1 MKTIRYSVL
10 DQTQMR
16 SDLNAHEVFE
26 ESVELAQYAE
36 SLGFTRYWFSEHH
49 NSRTLAGGSPEIL
62 IARIGQVTKTIKLG
76 SGGIMLPNH
85 STLRIAEHFK
95 VLEAMYPNRIDL
107 GIGRAPGGDRQT
119 AQLLNPSNTFDP
131 KQYVQQIAEL
141 QFYFNVEEQKKPGNI
156 KAIPV
161 IDTAPS
167 IWMLTS
173 SGESAYLAA
182 HFGVPISFAQFIS
195 PYGVPEALN
204 GYRESFKPSIQS
216 ASPQT
221 MVSFFA
227 FCSEDETEVHAIGT
241 MMDYRLLS
249 FEKGRFEEIPTIEAA
264 LDYPYN
270 DYDRARILENRKRM
284 IVGTPAQVKAQ
295 IQKVIEET
303 DAEEIMFA
311 TMTETKEQRF
321 ESYRLFAKVIN
332 EINDELKLEK

>member
-1 MKTIRYSVL
+1 MKSIRYSIL

-16 SDLNAHEVFE
+16 ADLNAHAVFE
-26 ESVELAQYAE
+26 ESVALAKYAE

-62 IARIGQVTKTIKLG
+62 ISRIGQVTEKIRLG

-85 STLRIAEHFK
+85 SSLRIAEHFK

-119 AQLLNPSNTFDP
+119 AQLLNPSNNFDP
-131 KQYVQQIAEL
+131 KNYVQQIAEL

-161 IDTAPS
+161 IDTAPQ

-182 HFGVPISFAQFIS
+182 HFGLPVSFAQFIS
-195 PYGVPEALN
+195 PYGVREALE
-204 GYRESFKPSIQS
+204 GYRERFQPSNQNS
-216 ASPQT
+216 TPAT

-227 FCSEDETEVHAIGT
+227 FCSEDVSEVHAIGT

-249 FEKGRFEEIPTIEAA
+249 FEKGNFEEIPTVETA
-264 LDYPYN
+264 LNYPYN
-270 DYDRARILENRKRM
+270 DYDRKRIEENRKRM
-284 IVGTPAQVKAQ
+284 IVGTPAQVKEQ
-295 IQKVIEET
+295 IKRIVEHT
-303 DAEEIMFA
+303 GAEEIMFA

-321 ESYRLFAKVIN
+321 ESYRLFAQVMN
-332 EINDELKLEK
+332 EINLEK